1 MKTFEA
7 PSWMIA
13 PMVSTG
19 VKQSDYFLYAAGRA
33 LGMMKMA
40 ALALEHLDNSFAH
53 PGSPLKEAEYIMPMP
68 ALARLGPLL
77 TLPPDG

>member
-40 ALALEHLDNSFAH
+40 ALALEH
-53 PGSPLKEAEYIMPMP
+53 PGQTVLPTLG
-68 ALARLGPLL
+68 AR
-77 TLPPDG
+77 